1 MTDRSPAA
9 LFRAHIRKMQIEHRK
24 TEALVWMVRLAAAA
38 AAASILWVSLSPV
51 ILPQWAEHKFYSAA
65 CKLPA
70 QELPHAILK
79 SCAERA
85 AAQ

>member
-1 MTDRSPAA
+1 MTDRGTAA

-24 TEALVWMVRLAAAA
+24 TEALVWMVRLAA

-70 QELPHAILK
+70 QELPHAILT